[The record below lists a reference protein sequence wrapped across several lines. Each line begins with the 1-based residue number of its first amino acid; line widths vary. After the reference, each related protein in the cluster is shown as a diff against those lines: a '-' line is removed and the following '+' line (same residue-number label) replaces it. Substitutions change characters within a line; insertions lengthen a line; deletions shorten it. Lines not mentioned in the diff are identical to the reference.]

1 MVLLANALP
10 SSAMKIIVWLYF
22 DGQSAMDLQFG
33 ATLFH
38 IIARKTPFIVALH
51 EG

>member
-1 MVLLANALP
+1 
-10 SSAMKIIVWLYF
+10 
-22 DGQSAMDLQFG
+22 MDLQFG